1 MNVCKKNIKNL
12 LYITL
17 IIFIIIPII
26 FYIFFP
32 LKEQFLLSDDETG
45 EIGKRGN
52 EVLYDWNNKLKQN
65 IKDDYI
71 DLSNNIND
79 ILNNYPNIKVSLIN
93 IFNNEDNSNIIT
105 KLSEILPIQFYKNVR
120 PAIWRRDKVSINYT
134 GKMMFKEIIYELI
147 ILTNKTKQY
156 LDEIK
161 DNIIDQATGMENIDI
176 NTTIQNIKNH
186 LDKKGGRKFK
196 KKMREPLH

>member
-32 LKEQFLLSDDETG
+32 LKEQFLLSKNEDGIIGTQRDRLTG
-45 EIGKRGN
+45 ITTTIDNWRGQS
-52 EVLYDWNNKLKQN
+52 DKN
-65 IKDDYI
+65 IMQDYI

-161 DNIIDQATGMENIDI
+161 DNIIDQATGMK
-176 NTTIQNIKNH
+176 T
-186 LDKKGGRKFK
+186 
-196 KKMREPLH
+196 